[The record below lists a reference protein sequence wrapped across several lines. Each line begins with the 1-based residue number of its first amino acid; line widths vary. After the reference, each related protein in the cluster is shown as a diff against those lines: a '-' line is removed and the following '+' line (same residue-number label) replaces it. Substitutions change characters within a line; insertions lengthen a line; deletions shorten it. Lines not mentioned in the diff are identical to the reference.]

1 MKSEEWKSH
10 VPGCFG
16 DADVHFASHPLDHRR
31 AKEML
36 KAAIDAE
43 ASMDEIVEEATRCM
57 KEKGAGKELI
67 RSQTVKIRSLKF

>member
-1 MKSEEWKSH
+1 MKSQDWKSH

-16 DADVHFASHPLDHRR
+16 NVDLHFASHPLDHQR

-43 ASMDEIVEEATRCM
+43 ASLADIVEEATRFM
-57 KEKGAGKELI
+57 KSSGAGEALI
-67 RSQTVKIRSLKF
+67 ESETAKIRALKF